1 MQRDV
6 DILRIAEPQAGA
18 FSRAQAMNVVGFS
31 ASAVARRVR
40 RGSWQ
45 PLHPGVFR
53 ATGAAPSWAQS
64 CAAANL
70 WGGTGAAVCGAS
82 AARLWG
88 LDLPGNTR
96 RDPTI
101 HLAVPNPW
109 WHGSA
114 LAGVEVFRRLNLT
127 PSDIVWREGIRCTS
141 LARTLVDLAERLSPM
156 ALEIALDSAR
166 RQHGGA
172 AHQVLGLLARLGT
185 RGRKGAGR
193 LKRLALE
200 RLDFDQDSAI
210 EVILLR
216 ALKNQRLEPSCNARV
231 KCGDEMLEV
240 DLLFEPQKVVI
251 ELQGY
256 AFHSD
261 RPQWEKDQARLR
273 ALQQAGYLV
282 LPFTARDLKK
292 PMACVRLIRQVLAR
306 R

>member
-1 MQRDV
+1 MLRDV
-6 DILRIAEPQAGA
+6 EILRIAEAQAGA
-18 FSRAQAMNVVGFS
+18 FSRVQAMNVVGFS
-31 ASAVARRVR
+31 ASAVTRRLR

-53 ATGAAPSWAQS
+53 ATGAAPDWAQACS
-64 CAAANL
+64 AANL
-70 WGGTGAAVCGAS
+70 WAGAGSAVCGVS

-101 HLAVPNPW
+101 HLAIPNPW
-109 WHGSA
+109 WHGD
-114 LAGVEVFRRLNLT
+114 LAGVEVFRRLKLEPT
-127 PSDIVWREGIRCTS
+127 DIVWREGIRCTS
-141 LARTLVDLAERLSPM
+141 LARTLVDLAALLSPL

-166 RQHGGA
+166 RRHTGA
-172 AHQVLGLLARLGT
+172 AHQVLALLARLGT

-193 LKRLALE
+193 LKRLAFE

-216 ALKNQRLEPSCNARV
+216 ALKSRRLEPRCNAPV
-231 KCGDEMLEV
+231 KCGDETLVV
-240 DLLFEPQKVVI
+240 DLLFEPQKVAI

-282 LPFTARDLKK
+282 LPFTAQDLKK
-292 PMACVRLIRQVLAR
+292 PKACVELILRVLAKR
-306 R
+306 